1 VCLRAQAPHSRAAC
15 NLVVLSLS
23 RGNSD
28 PLLLS
33 GVQGVGGS
41 AALYKNAWDC
51 AMTMAR
57 TEGAK
62 SLYRGLTATCI
73 RGVPNTG
80 IQFAVYEGLKT
91 LLLIA

>member
-1 VCLRAQAPHSRAAC
+1 M
-15 NLVVLSLS
+15 
-23 RGNSD
+23 
-28 PLLLS
+28 
-33 GVQGVGGS
+33 
-41 AALYKNAWDC
+41 YKNALDC

-57 TEGAK
+57 TEGVK